1 VPGTPLNLDLSVRF
15 KKEFLLGDLLYH
27 SSQAMMELLALAN
40 APELMVEIEE
50 DDKRVQLE
58 GEFLCG
64 TQCPILFIAF
74 KHQAPKIKMI
84 IYEIDPSLAFLPEEE
99 KGLRAGI
106 LAGDGEEQWG
116 DPLQIAL
123 AAGVAIALARIEGSK
138 IRDYQSSLGSSDF
151 QTAGELIQSLRVFS
165 GFKDIQ
171 KAAQALFEKTPL
183 ALMIGP
189 RLKSIQLEEEMDKLM
204 VEMLGLIKISKR
216 VDIAVFTRFYRVLD
230 GMVEATDNDPG
241 PRRNLI
247 GFLCLIYEYLLE
259 ELRYAQDPEGFQSE
273 IQRMKG
279 KISKLGFQLPA

>member
-1 VPGTPLNLDLSVRF
+1 MNLDLSVRF

-27 SSQAMMELLALAN
+27 SSQAMMELLSL
-40 APELMVEIEE
+40 PTGPDLMVEIDE
-50 DDKRVQLE
+50 DDKKIRLD

-64 TQCPILFIAF
+64 TQCPILFIGY
-74 KHQAPKIKMI
+74 KNQTPKIKMI
-84 IYEIDPSLAFLPEEE
+84 IYEIDPHQDFLPEEE

-123 AAGVAIALARIEGSK
+123 AASVAIALARIEGCK
-138 IRDYQSSLGSSDF
+138 IRDYKSSLGAGDF
-151 QTAGELIQSLRVFS
+151 QTAGELIHSLRVFS
-165 GFKDIQ
+165 EFKDIQ
-171 KAAQALFEKTPL
+171 KAAQVLFEKTPL

-204 VEMLGLIKISKR
+204 IEMLGLVKIQKR
-216 VDIAVFTRFYRVLD
+216 IDIAVFTRFYRLLD
-230 GMVEATDNDPG
+230 EMIEATDNDPG

-259 ELRYAQDPEGFQSE
+259 ELRYAKDPEEFQAE
-273 IQRMKG
+273 IQRLKE
-279 KISKLGFQLPA
+279 KISKLGFQMPA